1 MNEIFEMIKSEVIQ
15 ENEFIKINA
24 MLAFGTIVNRACVRE
39 NRGTR
44 FPIYT
49 FGEFCTSKTS
59 EITTKYIPYLVSQ
72 LKSATSQGERAAA
85 ILAIGN
91 LGHKSAI
98 QILMPYIEG
107 REGVTPLEQRLALYS
122 LQHFDN
128 ERRNDIINIYSSLV
142 FNPAEE
148 RDTRI
153 AALSMILNVE
163 PSSVFF
169 QKLATSTWF
178 EQDSEFHKFVYST
191 LKSLSEIKES
201 HLPNSHTSLSRNS
214 QKAKMV
220 MELAKPSPIRFSSTL
235 NFYTTEWL
243 KSLQVGY
250 QVHFSTSHSE
260 RFQHTYGKIEYF
272 LEQLRFSP
280 IEMCVHMTG
289 GEEIEGKVRNVFES
303 QNNQPHPDMKD
314 IISKLSQQIKDKEE
328 NPLHTG
334 IWARIF
340 DDVQVMY
347 GLESEHVDPVV
358 ESVKKVLRDPT
369 SLKKNVCG
377 KTPINLINVIDWAP
391 TEIIIPFEMG
401 FPVIIKLQM
410 PAVVSAH
417 GELNIECSSAI
428 PSISFDIT
436 HKSEA
441 SLTGYVGT
449 ICPITFDLIA
459 TGIEEQFTYNYP
471 TKMIAEVKKGK
482 LNVVFRKTDTLKS
495 STQEVDLWSYRITP
509 YTTIKPFTFVDGI
522 PLIQHPGTKT
532 IKSQSEE
539 KSVVETFG
547 ETFGLDLK
555 LKIKSESSL
564 MDTEGM
570 LDYFSL
576 YNYNPLNWPPA
587 FASASGSAAQFA
599 SAHSALNMKL
609 LVVLAL
615 AAIAAAEPEAEAKAD
630 PYLLYGGYGL
640 GHYGYGLGYHGLG
653 YRTYGYYG
661 KREAEAEPYL
671 YGYGY
676 GLGHY
681 GYGLG
686 YHGLGARVY
695 YGKREAE
702 AEPKAAADPYLL
714 YGGYRTYGYGY
725 PAYGYGHG
733 VYYGKREAEAKA
745 DPYYYGGYYD

>member
-1 MNEIFEMIKSEVIQ
+1 M
-15 ENEFIKINA
+15 
-24 MLAFGTIVNRACVRE
+24 G
-39 NRGTR
+39 
-44 FPIYT
+44 
-49 FGEFCTSKTS
+49 
-59 EITTKYIPYLVSQ
+59 
-72 LKSATSQGERAAA
+72 
-85 ILAIGN
+85 
-91 LGHKSAI
+91 
-98 QILMPYIEG
+98 
-107 REGVTPLEQRLALYS
+107 EGVTPLEQRLALYS

-201 HLPNSHTSLSRNS
+201 QLPNSHTSLSRNS

-250 QVHFSTSHSE
+250 QFHFSTSHSE
-260 RFQHTYGKIEYF
+260 RFQHTWGKIEYF

-303 QNNQPHPDMKD
+303 QNNQPHPDMQD

-340 DDVQVMY
+340 DNVQVMY

-377 KTPINLINVIDWAP
+377 KTPINLVNVIDWAP

-417 GELNIECSSAI
+417 GELNIECSSVI

-495 STQEVDLWSYRITP
+495 STQEVDLRSYKITP
-509 YTTIKPFTFVDGI
+509 FTTIKPFTFVDGI

-539 KSVVETFG
+539 KSVIETFG
-547 ETFGLDLK
+547 ETFGFDLK

-564 MDTEGM
+564 MNTEGM

-576 YNYNPLNWPPA
+576 YNYNPLNMALFSWTNGAINRKGHPSCRNHEIKLVYNPSRSQTNEVDIEVSLDVA
-587 FASASGSAAQFA
+587 LKSKGSSPRILKISQQHQQWQQQQNQQVQSQQQQNNQQQQNQQNQQQQNQHQQQQNQQQQNQQQQNQQQQNQQQQNKQQQQQQQQQLDLSKPEHQKIQNLIQKSAIEEGFGLNTEVRVNLRGSSPKTYIYHLTAA
-599 SAHSALNMKL
+599 
-609 LVVLAL
+609 
-615 AAIAAAEPEAEAKAD
+615 
-630 PYLLYGGYGL
+630 
-640 GHYGYGLGYHGLG
+640 HGLKNLSQ
-653 YRTYGYYG
+653 RWNLHLESSNSNVCIEG
-661 KREAEAEPYL
+661 KSTISGES
-671 YGYGY
+671 
-676 GLGHY
+676 GLVSFVNTIGF
-681 GYGLG
+681 
-686 YHGLGARVY
+686 
-695 YGKREAE
+695 GKTCTQHEVRITG
-702 AEPKAAADPYLL
+702 K
-714 YGGYRTYGYGY
+714 
-725 PAYGYGHG
+725 HG
-733 VYYGKREAEAKA
+733 VSERKAKISPEESKRCEEYSTKAK
-745 DPYYYGGYYD
+745 DI